1 VPLNRLFAMTLL
13 PAVLAA
19 CATTEPQSTATSASH
34 HRSGKDKEQKQ
45 LNFKLASGV
54 YRCELGQSVEVQRSS
69 QNVNR
74 IELEL
79 AGQPPHP
86 AAAGLKLRPAALRG
100 PAERPAVDRPA
111 LEERLDGRQ
120 QWTASRQRVQ
130 ARARPDHARLS
141 LPRCA
146 RRVQPRCASPAAAL
160 RWPSRRLTRGL
171 CQTPWR
177 RGRRFQRGSGDGSDL
192 LGGQS

>member
-1 VPLNRLFAMTLL
+1 MPLNRLFAMTLL

-74 IELEL
+74 IELGWL
-79 AGQPPHP
+79 GNRHT
-86 AAAGLKLRPAALRG
+86 LLRQDSSSG
-100 PAERPAVDRPA
+100 
-111 LEERLDGRQ
+111 
-120 QWTASRQRVQ
+120 
-130 ARARPDHARLS
+130 
-141 LPRCA
+141 LPRYEDRQKGLLWIDLPWKSVLMDVNSGRPLANECKLA
-146 RRVQPRCASPAAAL
+146 PNQ
-160 RWPSRRLTRGL
+160 TKRG
-171 CQTPWR
+171 
-177 RGRRFQRGSGDGSDL
+177 
-192 LGGQS
+192 